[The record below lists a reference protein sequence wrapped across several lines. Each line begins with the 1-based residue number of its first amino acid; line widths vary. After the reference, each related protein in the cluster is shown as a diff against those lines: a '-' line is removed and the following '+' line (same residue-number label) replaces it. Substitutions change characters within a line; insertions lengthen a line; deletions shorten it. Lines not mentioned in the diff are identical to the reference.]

1 MVKWT
6 GKRILRLQLYQ
17 EVPKLF
23 GGLLSWEHLPF
34 LLGYA
39 VVLHWVRGWG
49 GAHQCMRVCR
59 AVWRASV
66 ALGRDCAGAGW
77 ND

>member
-6 GKRILRLQLYQ
+6 GKRILGLQLYQ

-39 VVLHWVRGWG
+39 VVLHWVRSCGRV
-49 GAHQCMRVCR
+49 GAQRCVCMGRAHIGCTGLRLCR
-59 AVWRASV
+59 RG
-66 ALGRDCAGAGW
+66 LD
-77 ND
+77 

>member
-39 VVLHWVRGWG
+39 VVLHWVR
-49 GAHQCMRVCR
+49 A
-59 AVWRASV
+59 
-66 ALGRDCAGAGW
+66 
-77 ND
+77 

>member
-17 EVPKLF
+17 EVPKFF

-34 LLGYA
+34 LVGYA
-39 VVLHWVRGWG
+39 VVLHWVR
-49 GAHQCMRVCR
+49 VC
-59 AVWRASV
+59 VV
-66 ALGRDCAGAGW
+66 ARCGSIRPG
-77 ND
+77 